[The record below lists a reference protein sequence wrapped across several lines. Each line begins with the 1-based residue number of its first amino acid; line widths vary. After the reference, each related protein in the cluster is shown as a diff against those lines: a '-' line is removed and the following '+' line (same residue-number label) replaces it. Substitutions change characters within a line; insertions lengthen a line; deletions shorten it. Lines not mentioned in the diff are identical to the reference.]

1 MKKLMKGMVLSMAL
15 LAPSVHAAPAA
26 MKLAVFDPQAAL
38 WNTEAAQKA
47 LMQFKSD
54 IKVQTD
60 RMDVLRKQLDQLSEN
75 LKANGSV
82 MSKDQRDKIQ
92 AKGDQ
97 MYKEYQNLAAAV
109 QEKNQKMQ
117 QTVIA
122 SMKPKLDSAVQSL
135 IKSGGYD
142 LIVDSHAA
150 LYVSPDLDI
159 TKQVIEKINQGGAA
173 K

>member
-1 MKKLMKGMVLSMAL
+1 MKKLIQGAVLSMAL
-15 LAPSVHAAPAA
+15 LAPVAQAAPAA
-26 MKLAVFDPQAAL
+26 LKMAVFDPQAAL
-38 WNTEAAQKA
+38 WNSDAAQKA
-47 LMQFKSD
+47 LVQFKGD

-122 SMKPKLDSAVQSL
+122 SMKPKLDAAVQAL

-150 LYVSPDLDI
+150 LYASPDLDI
-159 TKQVIEKINQGGAA
+159 TKQVIAKINQGGAGQ
-173 K
+173 